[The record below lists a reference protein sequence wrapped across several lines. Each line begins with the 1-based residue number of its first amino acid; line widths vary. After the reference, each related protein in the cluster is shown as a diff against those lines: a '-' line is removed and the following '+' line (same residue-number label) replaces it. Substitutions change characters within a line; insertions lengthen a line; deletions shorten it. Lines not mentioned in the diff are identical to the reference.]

1 LEFTPSSRVY
11 LVNSSFTIR
20 QVSASTGLSE
30 DTLRYYERI
39 GLIAPSRHASSRHR
53 RYNDDDLLWIDFLVC
68 LRSTGMPLAQIQ
80 EYIRLY
86 QEGAHTLPDRRALIE
101 AHEKTVM
108 ERIAGLQ
115 ESLGMIRRKL
125 EFYRVRESVGARAD
139 APKTAKPRVRKG
151 KTS

>member
-1 LEFTPSSRVY
+1 
-11 LVNSSFTIR
+11 VNASFTIR

-39 GLIAPSRHASSRHR
+39 GLLAPSRHASSRHR
-53 RYNDDDLLWIDFLVC
+53 RYTDDDLTRINFLVH

-101 AHEKTVM
+101 VHEKTVM
-108 ERIAGLQ
+108 ERISGLQ
-115 ESLGMIRRKL
+115 ESLMVIRAKL
-125 EFYRVRESVGARAD
+125 EFYRSRESVGARAN
-139 APKTAKPRVRKG
+139 APKPSKPRLRKG
-151 KTS
+151 KSS

>member
-1 LEFTPSSRVY
+1 M
-11 LVNSSFTIR
+11 NASFTIR

-39 GLIAPSRHASSRHR
+39 GLLAPSRHASSRHR
-53 RYNDDDLLWIDFLVC
+53 RYTDDDLTRIDFLVH

-101 AHEKTVM
+101 MHEKTVM
-108 ERIAGLQ
+108 ERISGLQ
-115 ESLGMIRRKL
+115 ESLVVIRAKL
-125 EFYRVRESVGARAD
+125 EFYRSRESVGARAN
-139 APKTAKPRVRKG
+139 APKPSKPRPKKG
-151 KTS
+151 TS